1 MRDLEQAKSEVF
13 RRSSARIKKRKTI
26 RRSIIACCVPL
37 VLCVGIVSVSMLPG
51 MMPGNGM
58 DSAESAELYA
68 IGTNGLTEDIKYG
81 DAAPSFSLGGSLRG
95 NEPKAVILVHGEEC
109 PLSSEDAEAIR
120 SILKKLDYSPHRICR
135 CLPECQFEMKSKS
148 YGLHL
153 GEGYARCEEG
163 QARLTQEQ
171 LQTIREILS
180 RNAIEIN

>member
-1 MRDLEQAKSEVF
+1 MRDLEQAKAEVF
-13 RRSSARIKKRKTI
+13 RRSNARIKKRKTI
-26 RRSIIACCVPL
+26 RRSIIACCIPL
-37 VLCVGIVSVSMLPG
+37 VLCIGFWSVTILPA
-51 MMPGNGM
+51 MMPAKAS
-58 DSAESAELYA
+58 DSAESAVLNNM
-68 IGTNGLTEDIKYG
+68 NGLAPDAEMDYENIK
-81 DAAPSFSLGGSLRG
+81 DHSLTSSGRQ
-95 NEPKAVILVHGEEC
+95 KAVILVHGEEC
-109 PLSSEDAEAIR
+109 LLSSEDAETIR